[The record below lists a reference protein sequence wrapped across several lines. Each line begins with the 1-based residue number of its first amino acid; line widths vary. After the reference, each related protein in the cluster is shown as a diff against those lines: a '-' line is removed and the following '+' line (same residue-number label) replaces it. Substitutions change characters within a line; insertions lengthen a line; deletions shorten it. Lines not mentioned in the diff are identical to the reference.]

1 MGGTELN
8 GAELMGV
15 DLDGPDL
22 ARPTPEPPPELLPVP
37 PGGAPTDDLAEPAR
51 RSTRSPLKP
60 KLTLVAA
67 DLFAVVVSA
76 AVASLLLARWRQ
88 DLETGAVQLWW
99 TSFASTPL
107 WLAVMANQR
116 LYNTR
121 FIERRIDELRR
132 IVNAVVLGVASVI
145 LVAGAANVLLPRQG
159 LVILAVTACV
169 VISIERNIARRL
181 FRNLRS
187 RGRMVRRVVIVGS
200 NHEARDIAAMLNAE
214 PWLGYQVIGF
224 VDDESLSQEP
234 VPGLTLL
241 GGLADLPEVLS
252 DIPQASVIV
261 ATSAVESAKTNRLAR
276 DLLEMGINVE
286 LSSALRD
293 ISSSRL
299 TVRPLGRFPVVY
311 LEPRR
316 RSGWRAL
323 AKRAFDMCGAGMGLL
338 AASPVLLITAVAIKL
353 DSRGPVLFRQVRV
366 GQHGKEFHVLK
377 LRSMVTDAEARL
389 AELKE
394 HNEADGPLFKMSDD
408 PRVTRVGRFIRKMSI
423 DEIPQLWNV
432 LRGDMSLVGPRPAL
446 PHESEEWDSLL
457 SQRLRVKP
465 GITGMWQVSG
475 RSDTSFDDYTRL
487 DLYYVDN
494 WSLTTD
500 LAILA
505 KTVPVVVSGS
515 GAR

>member
-67 DLFAVVVSA
+67 DLFAVVLSA

-169 VISIERNIARRL
+169 VISI
-181 FRNLRS
+181 
-187 RGRMVRRVVIVGS
+187 
-200 NHEARDIAAMLNAE
+200 
-214 PWLGYQVIGF
+214 
-224 VDDESLSQEP
+224 
-234 VPGLTLL
+234 
-241 GGLADLPEVLS
+241 
-252 DIPQASVIV
+252 
-261 ATSAVESAKTNRLAR
+261 
-276 DLLEMGINVE
+276 
-286 LSSALRD
+286 
-293 ISSSRL
+293 
-299 TVRPLGRFPVVY
+299 
-311 LEPRR
+311 
-316 RSGWRAL
+316 
-323 AKRAFDMCGAGMGLL
+323 GLL
-338 AASPVLLITAVAIKL
+338 TYFYTTKKYPK
-353 DSRGPVLFRQVRV
+353 PFE
-366 GQHGKEFHVLK
+366 KE
-377 LRSMVTDAEARL
+377 E
-389 AELKE
+389 
-394 HNEADGPLFKMSDD
+394 
-408 PRVTRVGRFIRKMSI
+408 
-423 DEIPQLWNV
+423 
-432 LRGDMSLVGPRPAL
+432 
-446 PHESEEWDSLL
+446 
-457 SQRLRVKP
+457 VKQK
-465 GITGMWQVSG
+465 TLENN
-475 RSDTSFDDYTRL
+475 DTL
-487 DLYYVDN
+487 Q
-494 WSLTTD
+494 
-500 LAILA
+500 
-505 KTVPVVVSGS
+505 
-515 GAR
+515 